1 VERRWVHLHNVDIKR
16 LRQVHLLIDELRNRL
31 RELHMGKIRQNGTN
45 LVFFEIQSRIAR
57 VQYSN
62 SL

>member
-1 VERRWVHLHNVDIKR
+1 MERRWVHLHNVDIKR